1 MVKAIVV
8 FSRLWGIKSSFNL
21 ITKRENKYKIYETK
35 MTEIKLC
42 ICNWNEIG

>member
-1 MVKAIVV
+1 
-8 FSRLWGIKSSFNL
+8 
-21 ITKRENKYKIYETK
+21 